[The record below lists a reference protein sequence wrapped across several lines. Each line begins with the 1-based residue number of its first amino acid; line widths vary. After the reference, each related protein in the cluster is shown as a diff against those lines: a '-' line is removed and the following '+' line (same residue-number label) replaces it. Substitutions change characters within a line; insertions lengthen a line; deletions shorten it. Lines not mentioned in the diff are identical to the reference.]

1 MFGDIISLKSV
12 HGLLELSISIWAV
25 LIVVVLLLVWVLWKK
40 KLSGY
45 FQSDVELQIKLGGI
59 GSVSIKPNYEV
70 KQIAHQAWVEL
81 KTRKAGLPIDKEN
94 DVISDIYKSWY
105 LLFGEIRTLTKN
117 IPASKLKNEDTR
129 KLVELLIDT
138 LNNGLRPHLTQW
150 RAKYE
155 RWYDKA
161 VAKSD
166 HDELTPQDIQNKYPK
181 YQDLVDDMMK
191 INGQLVQYTSEIK
204 KLVDG

>member
-1 MFGDIISLKSV
+1 MLHNILT
-12 HGLLELSISIWAV
+12 ISIKGHSLQLSVSYWLILIIIAV
-25 LIVVVLLLVWVLWKK
+25 PIVWYLWR
-40 KLSGY
+40 KLSGR
-45 FQSDVELQIKLGGI
+45 FKADVELQISLGGI

-105 LLFGEIRTLTKN
+105 QLFAEIRTLTRN
-117 IPASKLKNEDTR
+117 IPASKLKDPDTK

-138 LNNGLRPHLTQW
+138 LNEGLRPHLTKW

-155 RWYDKA
+155 RW
-161 VAKSD
+161 
-166 HDELTPQDIQNKYPK
+166 
-181 YQDLVDDMMK
+181 
-191 INGQLVQYTSEIK
+191 
-204 KLVDG
+204 